1 MRKRVLFS
9 CLFSLPAIAFAQFN
23 GYDRFLSFEELD
35 KSVGV
40 TGGDISVSG
49 AHYKDGKASLR
60 WAFNPGD
67 TLYIRR
73 DFSQTLFYH
82 LNLLF
87 LSIADSR
94 FQWNI
99 RSQFGVF

>member
-49 AHYKDGKASLR
+49 AHYKDERPPCG
-60 WAFNPGD
+60 G
-67 TLYIRR
+67 
-73 DFSQTLFYH
+73 
-82 LNLLF
+82 LL
-87 LSIADSR
+87 IPE
-94 FQWNI
+94 I
-99 RSQFGVF
+99 HYTFGEI